1 MSSRSSVAAAVAS
14 GAFIALCLVPFGG
27 LGHARF
33 DTEVFKT
40 TGTRLLEGDLPYRD
54 FTLEY
59 PPGAVLPLAAP
70 AVAGADRYESAF
82 VVFQALTGAALAAV
96 TALALAALGSSGTRL
111 FALSLF
117 TPLALF
123 ALGPIVL
130 IRFDLWPALFV
141 VGALAL
147 ATRDR
152 TTPAFASLAVATAAK
167 LYALALL
174 PLFALATPRTR
185 LVRALGVFAAVGLV
199 FALPFVAV
207 APGGVAHGLRLQLER
222 PLQLE
227 TVGAS
232 ALLVLDLAGAREAPV
247 SFPFAAFSMEG
258 DVPDAVALV
267 QAVLLLAALAYVCL
281 LFARTER
288 RAADLVAASTAAIAA
303 VVLLGKVLSPQFLVW
318 LVPLV
323 ALTLARDGWFAAVP
337 MLAAAGLTHAYYP
350 GLHDELVAG
359 EALPVS
365 LLLARN
371 VALLILFLVLLRD
384 VRARARAAPDAARG
398 SCSGRKGVRSPSSSA
413 AARAG

>member
-1 MSSRSSVAAAVAS
+1 
-14 GAFIALCLVPFGG
+14 
-27 LGHARF
+27 
-33 DTEVFKT
+33 
-40 TGTRLLEGDLPYRD
+40 
-54 FTLEY
+54 
-59 PPGAVLPLAAP
+59 VLPLAAP
-70 AVAGADRYESAF
+70 AVAGADRYEPAF

-96 TALALAALGSSGTRL
+96 TALALAFLGSSGSRL

-130 IRFDLWPALFV
+130 IRFDLWPTLFV
-141 VGALAL
+141 VAALAL
-147 ATRDR
+147 ATRGR
-152 TTPAFASLAVATAAK
+152 TTSAFASLAVAAAAK
-167 LYALALL
+167 LYALALV
-174 PLFALATPRTR
+174 PLFALATARTR
-185 LVRALGVFAAVGLV
+185 LVRALSVFAAVGLA
-199 FALPFVAV
+199 FALPFAIV
-207 APGGVAHGLRLQLER
+207 APGGVAHGFRLQLER

-232 ALLVLDLAGAREAPV
+232 VLLVLDSAGVREAPV

-267 QAVLLLAALAYVCL
+267 QAVLLVAALVYVYV

-288 RAADLVAASTAAIAA
+288 RAADLVAASAAAIGA
-303 VVLLGKVLSPQFLVW
+303 VVLLGKVLSPQFVVW

-337 MLAAAGLTHAYYP
+337 LLAAAGLTHAYYP

-384 VRARARAAPDAARG
+384 VRARARAARVAARG
-398 SCSGRKGVRSPSSSA
+398 SCSGRRGERSPSSSA